1 MPMLALKMCFLGS
14 YAWSRSFPYS
24 RRITLRKNSIF
35 KSLDGFVSP
44 VAVQAHH
51 VDRQICS
58 THSVSSEKGIC
69 VFWGH
74 LARESLTINLIV
86 VFSEIQNCLKKL
98 HTSTVQSLFFWL
110 LLTSFTFS
118 SCDMFMSHIIGL
130 KLLKP
135 NHSLY

>member
-24 RRITLRKNSIF
+24 RRITLRKSSIF
-35 KSLDGFVSP
+35 KSLGGFVSP

-74 LARESLTINLIV
+74 LARESLTINLIE
-86 VFSEIQNCLKKL
+86 VFSEIQNC
-98 HTSTVQSLFFWL
+98 
-110 LLTSFTFS
+110 
-118 SCDMFMSHIIGL
+118 
-130 KLLKP
+130 
-135 NHSLY
+135 